1 MTTAKPPTRIEVR
14 IAVGLAAAL
23 LFFVVI
29 LNAARSDIGS
39 FDFACFYTGGVI
51 VGQGNASKLYD
62 LDEQA
67 RIEREVVNR
76 KSLLIFTHPPFEAL
90 LFAALA
96 KLSYLKAY
104 ILWGAI
110 NVCLWVFFQH
120 LLRRHTRIS
129 VRCFS
134 RSGRS

>member
-76 KSLLIFTHPPFEAL
+76 KSLLIFTHPPFEAC
-90 LFAALA
+90 
-96 KLSYLKAY
+96 
-104 ILWGAI
+104 
-110 NVCLWVFFQH
+110 CLPH
-120 LLRRHTRIS
+120 LPSCPT
-129 VRCFS
+129 
-134 RSGRS
+134 